1 MGRCRPLLA
10 RLGCLHLHFL
20 GSTEFIS
27 TLPQSPTYSAPF
39 GLWECV
45 QRPGQLW
52 SQVRRQATNT
62 VVTLWLL
69 DLRDVV
75 EVTQL
80 PYKGLIRHLWDCP
93 QDPARDK
100 KLCAPR
106 PQGPRAEM
114 VIPRQEVTCHPPGP
128 GLSSC
133 VIMAEA
139 FREPLTD
146 TGCEGYPKQN
156 CGSNHQ
162 CLTWIPRGSS
172 WSQKK
177 VPPALEY
184 KLPSSSH

>member
-20 GSTEFIS
+20 GSTEFTS
-27 TLPQSPTYSAPF
+27 HPTPSPYLLSSFWTLGVCPETWAVLVS
-39 GLWECV
+39 G
-45 QRPGQLW
+45 
-52 SQVRRQATNT
+52 QATNT